1 MQIFANYPPS
11 LWKLPV
17 GYKCWL
23 PNICKQRVLQKSSHR
38 SQPREPWRNS
48 GWSKQAAC
56 CQATPTAAAPRGGPW
71 GDSGWERAG
80 HGPRQLR
87 CLSREWFQWAQTLAS
102 SILRKALNLL
112 TWDVWVFLVVIF
124 WSSNYLVLVAQPP
137 MHPGSALT
145 SSEQSL
151 RVYPTGHVPGLSPQ
165 FCPQNKTQFST
176 FRLCVVFSSQ
186 WPLTPHRNG
195 RQISVSVPHGVL
207 PTTLYA
213 HTDCAC

>member
-17 GYKCWL
+17 RYKCWL

-38 SQPREPWRNS
+38 SQPREPWGNS

-71 GDSGWERAG
+71 GDSWWERAG

-87 CLSREWFQWAQTLAS
+87 CLSREWFQCAQTLAS

-112 TWDVWVFLVVIF
+112 TWDVWVFF
-124 WSSNYLVLVAQPP
+124 SSNLLKFQLPGPCGATSYASGLCPYLFRAVPQSSSDRPCPRFKSSVL
-137 MHPGSALT
+137 
-145 SSEQSL
+145 
-151 RVYPTGHVPGLSPQ
+151 
-165 FCPQNKTQFST
+165 ST
-176 FRLCVVFSSQ
+176 K
-186 WPLTPHRNG
+186 
-195 RQISVSVPHGVL
+195 
-207 PTTLYA
+207 
-213 HTDCAC
+213 